1 MAKIAYRQYFYPGS
15 TLNDLELNSLVSE
28 LRSVAKICLNGVPNY
43 QVMTGK
49 REDLKKVLLIVALV
63 DNRIVGFS
71 SALHLKV
78 PGVGDV
84 FHTGL
89 TCVDPSVR
97 GKRLTHKL
105 VSGLLTSFIIK
116 KSPFSTLWVSNC
128 ACVISSLGNIAMYFQ
143 DIYPS
148 PKGPE
153 KPTLNHLKIAKY
165 INENCRDLI
174 AINKDANFNEQK
186 FVFEGSV
193 EGTCF
198 QKNEGDDQY
207 NHRDPVITNYYKSL
221 MNFSRGDE
229 VLQIGQINLATYP
242 KYQFKKTFMKRF
254 NNIKNFL
261 KEKKR
266 A

>member
-1 MAKIAYRQYFYPGS
+1 MAKIEYKQYFYPGS
-15 TLNDLELNSLVSE
+15 TLNDLELSSLVSE
-28 LRSVAKICLNGVPNY
+28 LRSLAKICLNGVPDY

-49 REDLKKVLLIVALV
+49 REDLKKVLLIVALA
-63 DNRIVGFS
+63 DKRIVGFS
-71 SALHLKV
+71 SALHLEV

-105 VSGLLTSFIIK
+105 VASLLKNFMIK
-116 KSPFSTLWVSNC
+116 KSPFSSLWVSNC

-143 DIYPS
+143 NIYPS
-148 PKGPE
+148 PKGP
-153 KPTLNHLKIAKY
+153 KSPTSEHLKIADY
-165 INENCRDLI
+165 INKNCRDLI
-174 AINKDANFNEQK
+174 AINETANFNEEK

-193 EGTCF
+193 DGTCF
-198 QKNEGDDQY
+198 QKNAGDDQY
-207 NHRDPVITNYYKSL
+207 NHRDPVITNYYKEL
-221 MNFSRGDE
+221 MNFERGDE

-242 KYQFKKTFMKRF
+242 TYKLKKTFMKRF
-254 NNIKNFL
+254 NNAKNFL
-261 KEKKR
+261 REKKR